1 MKTVIVLTGIPND
14 NDAYLVVKRSEDD
27 MLYPGSW
34 EFPGGHLEYGET
46 IIEGL
51 KRELKE
57 EIGYEEDINSQIIS
71 YNDEFENDIYHI
83 EINFL
88 IKVSKEKV
96 NVKLSEEHTEYRWV
110 KKNSKLL
117 DDYIR
122 SKIENL

>member
-1 MKTVIVLTGIPND
+1 MKTVIVLTGILNYND
-14 NDAYLVVKRSEDD
+14 EYLVVKRSEND

-51 KRELKE
+51 KRELNE
-57 EIGYEEDINSQIIS
+57 EIGYEEDINPQIIS

-88 IKVSKEKV
+88 IKVNKEKV
-96 NVKLSEEHTEYRWV
+96 NVKLSEEHTEYRRV

>member
-1 MKTVIVLTGIPND
+1 MKTVIVLTGILND
-14 NDAYLVVKRSEDD
+14 NDEYLVVKRSEDD

-34 EFPGGHLEYGET
+34 EFPGGHQEYGET
-46 IIEGL
+46 LVEAL

-57 EIGYEEDINSQIIS
+57 EIGYEEDINPQIIS

-88 IKVSKEKV
+88 IKVNKEKV

>member
-1 MKTVIVLTGIPND
+1 MKTVIVLTGILND
-14 NDAYLVVKRSEDD
+14 NDEYLVVKRSEDD

-51 KRELKE
+51 KRELNE
-57 EIGYEEDINSQIIS
+57 EIGYKANSKPQIIS
-71 YNDEFENDIYHI
+71 YNDEFENDIYNI

-88 IKVSKEKV
+88 IKVNKEKV

-122 SKIENL
+122 SKIENI

>member
-1 MKTVIVLTGIPND
+1 MKTVIVLTGILND
-14 NDAYLVVKRSEDD
+14 NDEYLVVKRSEDD

-57 EIGYEEDINSQIIS
+57 EIGYEEDINPQIIS

-88 IKVSKEKV
+88 IKVNKEKV
-96 NVKLSEEHTEYRWV
+96 NVKLSEEHTDYKWV